1 MKWLVY
7 LLILVNLGIFLW
19 HFQVPSSREAQPEQ
33 GDEQVPQL
41 VLLREYD
48 GKQQDTQT
56 EQPQEATTETC
67 FSLGPFSKKD
77 AFQQVVLRFREEKV
91 PIQSRISK
99 DAVQDGYWVYLP
111 PVQDRK
117 QAQEAIDRLR
127 EKKVRDF
134 FLMVTGEKKNSISLG
149 VFSKPNLAQRRMK
162 KISALGFDVQ
172 IEKLSLPK
180 RTYWLEWP
188 KNNSKQPSEALMVV
202 IYEQY
207 KGVGRT
213 ERACQLKK
221 P

>member
-19 HFQVPSSREAQPEQ
+19 HFQVPSSKQVDREQT
-33 GDEQVPQL
+33 DEQVSQL
-41 VLLREYD
+41 ILLREYD
-48 GKQQDTQT
+48 ATRQEK
-56 EQPQEATTETC
+56 QPQRVPDSVGEIC
-67 FSLGPFSKKD
+67 FSLGPFSKKKT
-77 AFQQVVLRFREEKV
+77 FQTVVLRFRDEKV
-91 PIQSRISK
+91 PIQSRVSK

-111 PVQDRK
+111 PAQDRK
-117 QAQEAIDRLR
+117 QAQKAIDRLR

-134 FLMVTGEKKNSISLG
+134 FLMVAGDKKNSISLG

-162 KISALGFDVQ
+162 KIKAMGFDVQ

-180 RTYWLEWP
+180 RAYWLEWP